1 MGWGGSYGN
10 AFANQGVLT
19 IPVYAEA
26 GTKAFV
32 CYLLGCLIAFGGACI
47 MTVVLGFKDLPE
59 ENAKKVQETLTDAVK
74 EAINDDL
81 VFEDSDLVVDSP
93 VEGRT
98 ISLADVPDEVFAS
111 GAMGKGI
118 AVYPSKGEIVAP
130 MDATV
135 SVLYPTMHAIG
146 LTLDNGVEMLI
157 HIGIDTVNLDG
168 KFFEKHANVGEHLT
182 KGQRIVS
189 FNMQGIEAA
198 GYDLTTSVI
207 ITNSNN
213 YVAIGSTKDN
223 HIETNSSLL
232 FLLTN
237 SAI

>member
-1 MGWGGSYGN
+1 
-10 AFANQGVLT
+10 
-19 IPVYAEA
+19 
-26 GTKAFV
+26 
-32 CYLLGCLIAFGGACI
+32 
-47 MTVVLGFKDLPE
+47 
-59 ENAKKVQETLTDAVK
+59 
-74 EAINDDL
+74 
-81 VFEDSDLVVDSP
+81 
-93 VEGRT
+93 
-98 ISLADVPDEVFAS
+98 
-111 GAMGKGI
+111 
-118 AVYPSKGEIVAP
+118 
-130 MDATV
+130 
-135 SVLYPTMHAIG
+135 
-146 LTLDNGVEMLI
+146 MLI

-168 KFFEKHANVGEHLT
+168 KFFEKHVNVGEHLT

-189 FNMQGIEAA
+189 FDMQGIEAA

>member
-1 MGWGGSYGN
+1 M
-10 AFANQGVLT
+10 
-19 IPVYAEA
+19 AE
-26 GTKAFV
+26 
-32 CYLLGCLIAFGGACI
+32 
-47 MTVVLGFKDLPE
+47 
-59 ENAKKVQETLTDAVK
+59 AVK

-81 VFEDSDLVVDSP
+81 VFEDSNLVVDSP
-93 VEGRT
+93 VEGRA
-98 ISLADVPDEVFAS
+98 ISLSEVSDEVFAS

-118 AVYPSKGEIVAP
+118 AIYPSKGEIVAP

-168 KFFEKHANVGEHLT
+168 KFFEKHANVGDRL
-182 KGQRIVS
+182 KKDQRIVS
-189 FNMQGIEAA
+189 FDMEGIENA

-223 HIETNSSLL
+223 HIETSSNLL
-232 FLLTN
+232 FFLTKP
-237 SAI
+237 AV